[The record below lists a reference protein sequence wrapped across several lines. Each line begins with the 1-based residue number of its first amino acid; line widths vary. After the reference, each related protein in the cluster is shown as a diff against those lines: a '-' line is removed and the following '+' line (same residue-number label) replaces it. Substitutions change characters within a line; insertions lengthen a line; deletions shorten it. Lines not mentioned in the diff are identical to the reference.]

1 MVKSLMNGG
10 AIGLIMAAAL
20 AGGLAAAPTPTY
32 AQMPANAGEPSETV
46 TLSVGRGT
54 LIKLP
59 AAMSDIFVANDSVA
73 DVQVKSAN
81 QLYVFGKAGGETNVY
96 ATNKAGAVVWSAT
109 VRVGQNINSVGTMLK
124 LAMPEAAITATPMN
138 GLVLLTG
145 TVSTPEDV
153 AEATNL
159 VKAFVG
165 ENTQVVSRIKAATP
179 LQVNLQVKIAE
190 VSRDFVKN
198 IGVNLLS
205 RDTTGGFLFGV
216 AQGRNFGTIG
226 DISTAN
232 FPQLNAD
239 SFLGLPAG
247 TGATLPFN
255 PLTRQ
260 FVTSPGGAGTAYNFA
275 KLGQG
280 AGKTAIGLAGK
291 LFGLDLAAAI
301 DLAETQGLVTT
312 LANPNLTALSGETA
326 SFLAGG
332 EVPIPVSQGLGSV
345 SVEYKQ
351 YGVSLA
357 FTPFVLADGRIS
369 MRVRPEVS
377 QLTSA
382 GSVTL
387 NGFTVPGLSTR
398 RAETTI
404 ELGSGQSFM
413 IGGLLSNNHNN
424 AIDKAPGLGDLPII
438 GALFRSNSFRRQE
451 TELVIIVTP
460 YLVKPVSANE
470 VKLPTDG
477 YRAPTDLDR
486 VLGGALFE
494 GKSGEQRPK
503 PTSAP
508 PVQANGPLIPPAP
521 ARGAA
526 GAAAKGAAAAP
537 GFSIN

>member
-10 AIGLIMAAAL
+10 AIGLILAAAL
-20 AGGLAAAPTPTY
+20 AGGLAAAPAPAV
-32 AQMPANAGEPSETV
+32 AQMPAGAREPTETV

-59 AAMSDIFVANDSVA
+59 AAMSDVFVANDSVA

-96 ATNKAGAVVWSAT
+96 ATNKAGAVVWSST

-124 LAMPEAAITATPMN
+124 LAMPDAAITATPMN

-216 AQGRNFGTIG
+216 AQGRNFGSIG
-226 DISTAN
+226 NIDTSALPKLDASN
-232 FPQLNAD
+232 LF
-239 SFLGLPAG
+239 GLPAG
-247 TGATLPFN
+247 SLNLPFN
-255 PLTRQ
+255 PATGQ
-260 FVTSPGGAGTAYNFA
+260 FVTAPGTSYNFD

-470 VKLPTDG
+470 VRLPTDG

-494 GKSGEQRPK
+494 GRNGEQRPK

-508 PVQANGPLIPPAP
+508 PVQANGPLLPPAP
-521 ARGAA
+521 ARGAG